1 MADDKNPVE
10 RLDLL
15 HPQVEVG
22 FDKWVLQDA
31 DNGGSFYVEE
41 HPQITF
47 SSSCLKL
54 LDGEEFPEVKYD
66 LGLIARIEA
75 DSFVQP
81 ILKLLDCRRDFCG
94 NELERSLSF
103 RGLDVEVGVVVD
115 QHLHMG
121 FVPAWK

>member
-10 RLDLL
+10 VLDLL

-31 DNGGSFYVEE
+31 DNGGSFYVVLAHVEE

-54 LDGEEFPEVKYD
+54 LDGEEFPEVK
-66 LGLIARIEA
+66 
-75 DSFVQP
+75 
-81 ILKLLDCRRDFCG
+81 
-94 NELERSLSF
+94 
-103 RGLDVEVGVVVD
+103 
-115 QHLHMG
+115 
-121 FVPAWK
+121 